1 MSNRAQRRLFMQS
14 LSQSDHSV
22 ADLIEL
28 KELNRKQLS
37 EAIREAAP
45 EALDAAAQRMKEVMR
60 RPKGLKQRRKRIA
73 PPAFS
78 IGD

>member
-1 MSNRAQRRLFMQS
+1 MHS
-14 LSQSDHSV
+14 LSKSEHSV
-22 ADLIEL
+22 ADVIEL
-28 KELNRKQLS
+28 KESNRKQLID
-37 EAIREAAP
+37 AIREAAP

-60 RPKGLKQRRKRIA
+60 RPEGLEQRRKPIA